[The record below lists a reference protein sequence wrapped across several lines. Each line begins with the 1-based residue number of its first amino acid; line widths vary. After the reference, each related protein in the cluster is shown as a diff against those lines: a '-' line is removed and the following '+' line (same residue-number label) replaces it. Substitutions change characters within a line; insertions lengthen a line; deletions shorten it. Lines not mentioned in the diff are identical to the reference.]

1 MQRIRDLDQV
11 SSVGYPSCGFH
22 VVATYPYFD
31 VLALHKRKLGLKWK
45 VEPEQFF
52 LSLSQHQPT
61 YEAQYSEGSGKP
73 TVSEITR
80 PIGRPK
86 EFETWDKRFEQL
98 KQFYAHSGHF
108 RVPCTA
114 VQRGTKRTRENDE
127 SNHTEPDEETIKL
140 GKWVKRQRSQFA
152 SNSLPPDRVEKLE
165 EIGFDFKPGKV
176 SKEERTEIQLGLLD
190 ALRKRRELSNAQVA
204 DLNFLYDEWKRRA
217 DSNNYEPVF
226 GRLPQL
232 SSPPNKF
239 HLKWERQYE
248 KLKEFKVSN
257 VLLQYSLVWRS
268 IFVFS

>member
-1 MQRIRDLDQV
+1 M
-11 SSVGYPSCGFH
+11 
-22 VVATYPYFD
+22 
-31 VLALHKRKLGLKWK
+31 
-45 VEPEQFF
+45 EPEQFF
-52 LSLSQHQPT
+52 LTLSQHQPT
-61 YEAQYSEGSGKP
+61 YEAQYSDGSGKP

-98 KQFYAHSGHF
+98 KQFHAHSGHF